1 MSDAAAVNRPPRPTR
16 TGVGITG
23 RGIVVLIFVVTAVVG
38 AAAVL
43 AGGHRGHAFGI
54 AFIVTAAL
62 GAALVRRKDITTAM
76 IAPPLLYCVLVV
88 LMSFIDTKDQTGGL
102 LTSKAVYIADAFI
115 TGAPAIWSGTALAV
129 AIGWY
134 RRRSAAART
143 GSPAA
148 SATVPPTVSPAV
160 PAPASSM
167 TVSPPTVSPPTATP
181 AVASTASPSA
191 VPPDTTDT
199 SDPSDTGEAD

>member
-1 MSDAAAVNRPPRPTR
+1 MSEAAAVNRPPRPAR
-16 TGVGITG
+16 ARVGITG
-23 RGIVVLIFVVTAVVG
+23 RGVVVLIFVVTAVVG

-88 LMSFIDTKDQTGGL
+88 LMSFIDTKDQSGGL
-102 LTSKAVYIADAFI
+102 ITRKAVYIADAFI
-115 TGAPAIWSGTALAV
+115 TGAPAIWSGTALAA

-134 RRRSAAART
+134 RRRNATARMA
-143 GSPAA
+143 SPTA
-148 SATVPPTVSPAV
+148 SPTVSPAK
-160 PAPASSM
+160 S
-167 TVSPPTVSPPTATP
+167 PTVSPPSAAPMVSPMVSPPAVSPTATP
-181 AVASTASPSA
+181 TAAPTAPPPITDGADSA
-191 VPPDTTDT
+191 D
-199 SDPSDTGEAD
+199 

>member
-1 MSDAAAVNRPPRPTR
+1 MSEAAAVNRPPRPTR
-16 TGVGITG
+16 ARVGITG

-88 LMSFIDTKDQTGGL
+88 LMSFIDTKDQSGGL
-102 LTSKAVYIADAFI
+102 ITRKAVYIADAFI
-115 TGAPAIWSGTALAV
+115 AGAPAIWMRHRSRRRHRLVSTPKRDSTHGLTKRVTHGVTSNVADGVTAPGGSNGVTAMPLHRPPRQPPRRTSLTAPTAL
-129 AIGWY
+129 
-134 RRRSAAART
+134 T
-143 GSPAA
+143 
-148 SATVPPTVSPAV
+148 
-160 PAPASSM
+160 
-167 TVSPPTVSPPTATP
+167 
-181 AVASTASPSA
+181 ASTNPQ
-191 VPPDTTDT
+191 PTP
-199 SDPSDTGEAD
+199 